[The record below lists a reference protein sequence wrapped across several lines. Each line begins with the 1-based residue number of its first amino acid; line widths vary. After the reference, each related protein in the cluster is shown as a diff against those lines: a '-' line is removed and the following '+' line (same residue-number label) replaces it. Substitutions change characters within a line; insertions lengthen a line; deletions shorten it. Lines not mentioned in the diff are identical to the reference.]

1 LGASTFLLKKI
12 TELISGEEVFEMLT
26 GGGGG
31 RKFLMFLLEKKKPP
45 FEKA

>member
-31 RKFLMFLLEKKKPP
+31 KKILKVFGEVKKPQ
-45 FEKA
+45 F